1 MTKISTTGY
10 NFDSEDRHE
19 PSLIIPSNQ
28 ITMNKVKHRVYGID
42 NYGHQQMMYPG
53 HDYTFPGQYVYEI
66 PMAQVGLSVPSSTP
80 FGHKVEDFKK
90 KWEKPTKLSAPDERT
105 NPTVEAETDLS
116 ASYRRE
122 MGEATTRGIQA
133 KLKQY
138 DPSLEVDGVWGP
150 LTEAAYRK
158 YWNLHLGNKKVAAE
172 RNRFQQGYTPE
183 QNTMPVDVPRAAMAQ
198 YYADKARSAGNSVSN
213 YMDYERNW
221 NFNKNA
227 QNVPTAE
234 NLRDQAAQIAQSNN
248 ISSEGS
254 PAIDFY
260 NKENPITGK
269 PLSKYSEDELVDFIQ
284 NNGSVIKGN
293 QTLSPGSDER
303 MSYQKDIS
311 RDEDHSMWDY
321 AKHYYDILSDPF
333 KAARMSKTEQHN
345 PFGDFMMNVP
355 DVPWGFYHAQEN
367 PNTGSADLVGSGLLA
382 ANPLTYVNAAG
393 RLVEDAVQPESYF
406 DLANLAGAAGKSF
419 LGVVSG
425 DDIPI
430 SAQQKESALRGIGT
444 ASDILTVAPIAPQ
457 VKPFIKGFAKGSIP
471 AALQRFSSYAVTPT
485 TSLTQFEKSSL
496 NSLKKSFNILAQ
508 NKIGSGPGVSKSTM
522 KMIVS
527 DPKLLMDF
535 QAAVRELHPNVVRKL
550 IGNKNF
556 DEFSHYF
563 PTSTKGMGVEELS
576 KLEKIGLGLQSK
588 GFMSPKKPSAAE
600 LNDPAFLAGYSLIKP
615 SSFTENFELEKL
627 ATTLVPQMHATD
639 KNVVSKLR
647 DAFNKLDSAEPG
659 ELFVGSS
666 NMSVD
671 SYAITNNRLMSS
683 IKDGSVKIHD
693 IKMAPL
699 NNQGTATATENPSF
713 FKAAL
718 KQVNEEIDNL
728 SKKINENLPKAYF
741 DPNTSRIIAPYVV
754 VEKVAPAKLIRAQ
767 VKVKTPSGIEKEIRY
782 VKPDLSDLKPNE
794 TLIKQL
800 PKDYNP
806 RYTGNSPD
814 KFSKGGQSHRYV
826 NSYNDFIN
834 IWHS

>member
-10 NFDSEDRHE
+10 KSDSRDRHE

-28 ITMNKVKHRVYGID
+28 ITMNNVKHPVYGVD

-53 HDYTFPGQYVYEI
+53 HDYTFPGQYVYEV
-66 PMAQVGLSVPSSTP
+66 PMAQFGMTVPSNSP
-80 FGHKVEDFKK
+80 FRNTTEEFRK
-90 KWEKPTKLSAPDERT
+90 KWEKPTKLSTPDDRT
-105 NPTVEAETDLS
+105 DPTVEAEGNIS
-116 ASYRRE
+116 GSFRRD

-138 DPSLEVDGVWGP
+138 DPSLKIDGVWGP
-150 LTEAAYRK
+150 LTESAYRK
-158 YWNLHLGNKKVAAE
+158 YWNLHIDNKRVAGE
-172 RNRFQQGYTPE
+172 RDRFRQGYTPE
-183 QNTMPVDVPRAAMAQ
+183 QNTMPIDVPQAAVAQ
-198 YYADKARSAGNSVSN
+198 YYADRARNNGSSVAN

-221 NFNKNA
+221 NFNKDA
-227 QNVPTAE
+227 QNVPTTE

-248 ISSEGS
+248 IAPEGS

-260 NKENPITGK
+260 NKENPVTGK
-269 PLSKYSEDELVDFIQ
+269 PLSKYSEDELVSFIQ
-284 NNGSVIKGN
+284 NNGSVIN
-293 QTLSPGSDER
+293 TDQTLSPGSDER
-303 MSYQKDIS
+303 MSYRKNID
-311 RDEDHSMWDY
+311 REEDHSMWDY
-321 AKHYYDILSDPF
+321 AQHYYDILSDPS
-333 KAARMSKTEQHN
+333 KASRMSSKQQYN
-345 PFGDFMMNVP
+345 PFGDLMLNVP
-355 DVPWGFYHAQEN
+355 DVPWGFYDQQEN
-367 PNTGSADLVGSGLLA
+367 PNTSSADLAGSALSVF
-382 ANPLTYVNAAG
+382 NPLTYVNAAG
-393 RLVEDAVQPESYF
+393 RLAEDAVQPESYF
-406 DLANLAGAAGKSF
+406 DLANLTGAAGKSF
-419 LGVVSG
+419 LGAVSG

-430 SAQQKESALRGIGT
+430 SGQQKESALRGLGT
-444 ASDILTVAPIAPQ
+444 LGDMLTVAPIAPQ
-457 VKPFIKGFAKGSIP
+457 VKPFIKGFTKGSIP

-485 TSLTQFEKSSL
+485 SSLTQFEKSSL
-496 NSLKKSFNILAQ
+496 NSLKKSFNILTQ
-508 NKIGSGPGVSKSTM
+508 NKIGSGPNVSKSTM
-522 KMIVS
+522 KMITS

-535 QAAVRELHPNVVRKL
+535 QAAVKDLHPNVVRDL

-563 PTSTKGMGVEELS
+563 PTSTKGMGLEELS
-576 KLEKIGLGLQSK
+576 RLEKIGLGLQSK
-588 GFMSPKKPSAAE
+588 GLMSIKKPSAVDMD
-600 LNDPAFLAGYSLIKP
+600 NPAFRAGYNLIKP
-615 SSFTENFELEKL
+615 SAFTENFELEKM

-671 SYAITNNRLMSS
+671 SYAITNNRLVSS

-699 NNQGTATATENPSF
+699 NNQGTATATKNPSF

-728 SKKINENLPKAYF
+728 SKKINETLPKAFF
-741 DPNTSRIIAPYVV
+741 DPGSSRIVAPYVV
-754 VEKVAPAKLIRAQ
+754 VEKVAPAKLIRVQ
-767 VKVKTPSGIEKEIRY
+767 VKVKTPSGIEREIKY
-782 VKPDLSDLKPNE
+782 VKPDLSDLKANE

-806 RYTGNSPD
+806 RYTGSSPD